1 MSQCLSPFVA
11 LLVLSAQIAIAQVA
25 TVEVTIHAVKPEA
38 KEITVAY
45 KSGTADKSIT
55 LDVSRKAEI
64 TLNGKKADLGSLG
77 PGLKASLD
85 YDRGLEIVTK
95 IVATGT
101 PVAIAQPEL
110 VEVTEL
116 GDARFPWFS
125 ADGLTI
131 YFERNAEIW
140 TAHRNDPQSLFQD
153 PKLVCG
159 GMQPTLSADGLEMIL
174 IAPRHDDQGGLAFH
188 TATRTSVSDQF
199 RRPSELRELR
209 DVTPE
214 NPCLSPDGLT
224 LWFYLPL
231 NGKWGGGKIMASTRP
246 DRTSE
251 WSMPKRLPV
260 SLAEGQWL
268 HFPYVS
274 EDCLTLY
281 CVDGGGR
288 ERKLMLWSRSAIDKP
303 FANGRHID
311 VPGLPNL
318 KGLSP
323 RYIKATNEFVFSD
336 KPGAKSPRIWIVK
349 NFTLR

>member
-1 MSQCLSPFVA
+1 
-11 LLVLSAQIAIAQVA
+11 
-25 TVEVTIHAVKPEA
+25 
-38 KEITVAY
+38 
-45 KSGTADKSIT
+45 
-55 LDVSRKAEI
+55 
-64 TLNGKKADLGSLG
+64 LG
-77 PGLKASLD
+77 PGLKASVD
-85 YDRGLEIVTK
+85 YDKGLEIVTK
-95 IVATGT
+95 IVATGA
-101 PVAIAQPEL
+101 PVPIAKPEL
-110 VEVTEL
+110 VEVSEL

-125 ADGLTI
+125 EDGLTV

-140 TAHRNDPQSLFQD
+140 SAHRNDPQSLFQD
-153 PKLVCG
+153 SKLLCG

-199 RRPSELRELR
+199 RRPTELRELR

-214 NPCLSPDGLT
+214 NPCLSSDGLT

-231 NGKWGGGKIMASTRP
+231 DGKWGGGKIMVCTRP

-260 SLAEGQWL
+260 LLAEGQWL
-268 HFPYVS
+268 HCPYVR
-274 EDCLTLY
+274 EDGLTLY

-288 ERKLMLWSRSAIDKP
+288 ERKLMVWSRSAIDKP

-318 KGLSP
+318 YGLSP

-349 NFTLR
+349 NFTP